1 MGQKKSTASVAKAG
15 TSGGAAAAGGA
26 AFQQSVAAYVLAHV
40 ATGDL
45 GCEAFDLPTGF
56 AFKSLHMETALAID
70 DVVICGNAHR
80 ALIQAKAALSMSDSV
95 GSQYSAV
102 IEQFVKHHLSG
113 SRPGDVYVLAT
124 SLRSST
130 KIVLDLSRLVESVR
144 LNGKA
149 LTENPHT
156 GAERE
161 VIDKTRKLVMYH
173 LKKNS
178 VASPDEGDFLAVF
191 RRIYVLALDL
201 ESAKGRD
208 SKMALLRLKPKAA
221 VNPELLWEALMGLAR
236 SLATERGSI
245 DLTGLMDRVS
255 AYIRPLNSA
264 PTSLVDEIGFE
275 VLMPRD
281 ASSGKELVAF
291 HETVENA
298 QVLIIAQ
305 SQRFDADGSRTTK
318 FTRDGFKL
326 RDGHVQPILAR
337 TSTQD
342 GIGRFL
348 EEHQDYI
355 SGREIR
361 LSVFGAT
368 DGLEEGPWAIAHRQL
383 INGLLRESG
392 QRLRCLICDS
402 AISEDLAYLVEID
415 EEDQALAAG
424 VAHRRCHYASLRILG
439 TLRSDLF
446 AKYTALRDFDYNGW
460 MRAAHRGLS
469 AALAVD
475 FSQPAKFVWRP
486 LRVGASK
493 GSWCVRIDAFD
504 GTSHYCRRRGKV
516 ERFIRADAE
525 AEALSFRTLFA
536 QGLEL
541 RDPWCVSEDRQMFAQ
556 LAVLLKEMPRGMRAL
571 KCVGAT
577 AVPFDQSID
586 KAYSSGIEYYAPLTL
601 LVDPQKGCPL
611 EVSGCVLLLTD
622 PTRIRYFLDNWS
634 VAGMDTPSFAV
645 EIIEDDMKFDA
656 LIGASLKSGL
666 RPLVDPLFA
675 AGELLQ
681 GVEMVSLDDF
691 ENAS

>member
-1 MGQKKSTASVAKAG
+1 MGQKKLKASVVKAG
-15 TSGGAAAAGGA
+15 TSGGAAGAGGA
-26 AFQQSVAAYVLAHV
+26 AFHQSVAAYALAHV

-45 GCEAFDLPTGF
+45 GCEAFGLPTGF
-56 AFKSLHMETALAID
+56 AFMSLHMETALAID
-70 DVVICGNAHR
+70 DVAICGDGHR
-80 ALIQAKAALSMSDSV
+80 ILIQAKAALAMSDSV
-95 GSQYSAV
+95 RSQYSAV

-113 SRPGDVYVLAT
+113 SKPGDVYVLAT

-130 KIVLDLSRLVESVR
+130 KIILDLKRLVESVR

-156 GAERE
+156 GAERD
-161 VIDKTRKLVMYH
+161 VIDKTRKLVLYH
-173 LKKNS
+173 LKKS
-178 VASPDEGDFLAVF
+178 GVASPDEGDFLAVF

-201 ESAKGRD
+201 ESANGRD
-208 SKMALLRLKPKAA
+208 SKMALLILKPKAA
-221 VNPELLWEALMGLAR
+221 VKPELLWEALMGLAR

-245 DLTGLMDRVS
+245 DLAGLMDRVS
-255 AYIRPLNSA
+255 VYTRPLKSA

-281 ASSGKELVAF
+281 ASSGKEVVAY
-291 HETVENA
+291 HETKHA
-298 QVLIIAQ
+298 DQVLIIAQ
-305 SQRFDADGSRTTK
+305 SQRFDDDGSRTTE

-326 RDGHVQPILAR
+326 RAGHVQPILAR
-337 TSTQD
+337 ASTQD
-342 GIGRFL
+342 GVIRFL
-348 EEHQDYI
+348 AEHQDYV
-355 SGREIR
+355 SGREIH
-361 LSVFGAT
+361 LLVMGDTQGLDDGA
-368 DGLEEGPWAIAHRQL
+368 WAITHREL
-383 INGLLRESG
+383 INGLLRENA

-415 EEDQALAAG
+415 EEGHTLSAG
-424 VAHRRCHYASLRILG
+424 VAHRRCHYPSLRILG
-439 TLRSDLF
+439 TLRSALF
-446 AKYTALRDFDYNGW
+446 AEYEALRDFDYRGW
-460 MRAAHRGLS
+460 MRAAHHGLS
-469 AALAVD
+469 SALAVD
-475 FSQPAKFVWRP
+475 LSRHAKFGWQP
-486 LRVGASK
+486 LPVGASK
-493 GSWCVRIDAFD
+493 GAWCVRIDAFD

-525 AEALSFRTLFA
+525 AEAESFKGLFA
-536 QGLEL
+536 QGVET
-541 RDPWCVSEDRQMFAQ
+541 RDPWCISEDRQLFAQ
-556 LAVLLKEMPRGMRAL
+556 LSVLLKEMPRSMKAL

-586 KAYSSGIEYYAPLTL
+586 KAYSTGNVYYAPLTL
-601 LVDPQKGCPL
+601 LVDPQKGGPL

-622 PTRIRYFLDNWS
+622 PTRIRDFLENWS

-675 AGELLQ
+675 AGKLVQ
-681 GVEMVSLDDF
+681 GIEMVSLEDF